1 MPQNAARPSWAGFFK
16 SKGQRFDLPPAVLYC
31 RSHHPHVVAIK
42 GSLKNAGDGYAVI
55 SVADHTGASVIADT
69 AEMSGGKFRFEGKT
83 PFVAACSL
91 RVVPEG
97 KEVLDMLIVL
107 ENSPIKLQGDW
118 ANLERNT
125 GGSFFIRD
133 MKVTGGKNTEVCNLL
148 DEVYFS
154 TRRLPEFK
162 DYERLEKWFASLDEN
177 AELTDEV
184 MRKADTLQEI
194 EDCFRELVFGKQLEI
209 MAAHPAALYLTPMID
224 GMKLDEFERVFG
236 LFDEAVRN
244 SEMLTDIREELET
257 RQRLAP
263 GRIAPVFSLAQRD
276 GQMLSLAD
284 LCGKVVLVDFWAS
297 WCGPCRASFP
307 WMREF
312 YKKYHDKGVEILGVG
327 VDKDVKA
334 WEKALDA
341 EKLPWLHVRDAKVPG
356 GKHMVSDLYDVT
368 GIPHFVLIDREGKLV
383 RCGYFEYELE
393 ELVDKLL
400 MDKKTGK

>member
-1 MPQNAARPSWAGFFK
+1 MFV
-16 SKGQRFDLPPAVLYC
+16 VLASLFMACGTPKDGY
-31 RSHHPHVVAIK
+31 VVK

-194 EDCFRELVFGKQLEI
+194 EDCFRELVFGKQLESWW
-209 MAAHPAALYLTPMID
+209 H
-224 GMKLDEFERVFG
+224 
-236 LFDEAVRN
+236 
-244 SEMLTDIREELET
+244 IRHRK
-257 RQRLAP
+257 RQR
-263 GRIAPVFSLAQRD
+263 
-276 GQMLSLAD
+276 
-284 LCGKVVLVDFWAS
+284 C
-297 WCGPCRASFP
+297 
-307 WMREF
+307 
-312 YKKYHDKGVEILGVG
+312 
-327 VDKDVKA
+327 
-334 WEKALDA
+334 
-341 EKLPWLHVRDAKVPG
+341 
-356 GKHMVSDLYDVT
+356 T
-368 GIPHFVLIDREGKLV
+368 
-383 RCGYFEYELE
+383 
-393 ELVDKLL
+393 
-400 MDKKTGK
+400 

>member
-1 MPQNAARPSWAGFFK
+1 MFV
-16 SKGQRFDLPPAVLYC
+16 VLASLFMACGTPKDGY
-31 RSHHPHVVAIK
+31 VVK

-118 ANLERNT
+118 ANLERST

-184 MRKADTLQEI
+184 MRKADTLQVL
-194 EDCFRELVFGKQLEI
+194 EDRFRELMFTRQLEI
-209 MAAHPAALYLTPMID
+209 MAAHPSSEAAALYLTPMIG
-224 GMKLDEFERVFG
+224 GMELEEFERVFG

-244 SEMLTDIREELET
+244 SEMLTEIREELET
-257 RQRLAP
+257 RQRLSP
-263 GRIAPVFSLAQRD
+263 GRMAPVFSLAQRD
-276 GQMLSLAD
+276 GQVLSLAD
-284 LCGKVVLVDFWAS
+284 LRGKVVLVDFWAS
-297 WCGPCRASFP
+297 WCGPCRELFP
-307 WMREF
+307 WLKEF
-312 YKKYHDKGVEILGVG
+312 YEKYHDKGVEILGVS

-341 EKLPWLHVRDAKVPG
+341 EKLPWLHVRDEKLPG
-356 GKHMVSDLYDVT
+356 GKHTASDLYDVT
-368 GIPHFVLIDREGKLV
+368 GIPHLVLIDREGKIV
-383 RCGYFEYELE
+383 KCGYLEYELE
-393 ELVDKLL
+393 ELVNGLL
-400 MDKKTGK
+400 MDKEIGK

>member
-1 MPQNAARPSWAGFFK
+1 MFVVLASLFMACGTPKDGYVV
-16 SKGQRFDLPPAVLYC
+16 KGN
-31 RSHHPHVVAIK
+31 
-42 GSLKNAGDGYAVI
+42 LKNAGDGYAVI

-91 RVVPEG
+91 RVAPKG

-107 ENSPIKLQGDW
+107 ENSPIELQGDW
-118 ANLERNT
+118 VNLERNA

-154 TRRLPEFK
+154 IRKLAEFK
-162 DYERLEKWFASLDEN
+162 EYERLEKWFASLDEN

-184 MRKADTLQEI
+184 MRKADTLQEL
-194 EDCFRELVFGKQLEI
+194 EDRFRELMFTKQLEI
-209 MAAHPAALYLTPMID
+209 MAAHPSSEAAGLYLTPMID
-224 GMKLDEFERVFG
+224 GMNLEEFERVFG

-244 SEMLTDIREELET
+244 SEMLTEIREELET

-263 GRIAPVFSLAQRD
+263 GRLAPVFSLAQRD
-276 GQMLSLAD
+276 GQVLSLAN
-284 LCGKVVLVDFWAS
+284 LRGKVVLVDFWAS

-312 YKKYHDKGVEILGVG
+312 YKKFHDKGVEILGVS

-341 EKLPWLHVRDAKVPG
+341 EKLPWLHVRDEKLPG
-356 GKHMVSDLYDVT
+356 GKHTASDLYDVT
-368 GIPHFVLIDREGKLV
+368 GIPHLVLIDCEGKIV
-383 RCGYFEYELE
+383 KCGYLEYELE
-393 ELVDKLL
+393 ELVNGLLKDKE
-400 MDKKTGK
+400 TGK